1 MSSGGMAA
9 HIDLPHGFLETDMRA
24 TSADLV
30 DLEKKFWQ
38 SMVDEDTDTALAMLD
53 EPSLMVSPHG
63 AMQFDHDKYRQM
75 AEHGSMVIK
84 SFELS
89 DMNVVFPTDQAAVLT
104 YRVKQSIA
112 ERGKQE
118 LINQEMADSSV
129 WLQKDG
135 KWLCVMHTETPVDAA
150 KH

>member
-1 MSSGGMAA
+1 
-9 HIDLPHGFLETDMRA
+9 MRA

-89 DMNVVFPTDQAAVLT
+89 DMNVVFPTEQTAVLT
-104 YRVKQSIA
+104 YRVKQALS
-112 ERGKQE
+112 ERGKSE
-118 LINQEMADSSV
+118 LITQEMTDTSV
-129 WLQKDG
+129 WTQKNG
-135 KWLCVMHTETPVDAA
+135 KWLCAMHTETPLDAQ